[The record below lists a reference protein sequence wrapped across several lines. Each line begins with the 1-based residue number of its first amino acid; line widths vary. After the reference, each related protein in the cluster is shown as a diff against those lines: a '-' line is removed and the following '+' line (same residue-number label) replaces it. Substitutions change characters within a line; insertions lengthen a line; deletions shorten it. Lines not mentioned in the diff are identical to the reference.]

1 MRLDIEI
8 CPPVATQI
16 SGKPKPLQFAPPTP
30 FSACITTKKMHI
42 VPTKKKEIHMITPP
56 ASLQITF
63 FTAPPPF
70 PSCLAVAYTAYS
82 AISFPIFSRLRL
94 LKFCL
99 KSFATRLPQ
108 KPSSSIPLAHFLL
121 LLSPIYFSGKMSEAT
136 FHYPFIVFGGG
147 GGRNEIY
154 TKS

>member
-42 VPTKKKEIHMITPP
+42 VPTKKTHDNTSGIAPNY
-56 ASLQITF
+56 LF
-63 FTAPPPF
+63 YCPPPF
-70 PSCLAVAYTAYS
+70 PSCLAVAYTVYS
-82 AISFPIFSRLRL
+82 AISFPISPRL

-108 KPSSSIPLAHFLL
+108 KPSSSMPLTHFLL
-121 LLSPIYFSGKMSEAT
+121 LLSPIYFSGKMSETT